1 MNLPELSIRRPVM
14 TTLLM
19 AAILIYGAM
28 AYKALPVAELPSVDF
43 PTINVSA
50 KLPGASPE
58 TMAASVATPLE
69 KQFSLISGLDSMTS
83 TSALGATSV
92 TLQFK
97 LDRDIDAAAQDVQA
111 AISAS
116 LRSLPKEMPSPP
128 YYSKSNPADM
138 PIFYLSMKSEVLPLS
153 QVDEFAQ
160 TIVAQ
165 RMSTLKGVA
174 QVEVYGSQK
183 YAVRIQVEPEAL
195 ASRGIAID
203 EVAKAVSQGNSN
215 IAKGSLDGPRQ
226 AYIVQSDGQLLDAA
240 GFRRIVVAYRNGAP
254 VRLEEL
260 GRVTDSVAN
269 DKIASWHRE
278 TRAIVLAVK
287 RQPNTNTV
295 AIVDDIRAMLP
306 QLQAQMPAAME
317 MEVLYDRSVSIR
329 HSVRDVQFTLIL
341 ATVLVVAV
349 IFLFLRSIPATVIP
363 SLAMPLSVV
372 GTFAA
377 MYYLGYTL
385 NNLTLMALTLAVGFV
400 IDDAIVMLEN
410 IHRHIE
416 QGMAPREAA
425 LKGSAE
431 IGFTILSMTV
441 SLAAVFIP
449 VLFMPGVIGRLMH
462 EFAVTICVAVLLS
475 GFVSLTLTPMLC
487 ARFLK
492 PVTEERHG
500 SVYNLLQRF
509 FDGWLRLYEVSL
521 VAAMRHRFLTLLVAL
536 GTLVLSGWMY
546 ASAPKGFLPND
557 DTGLIFG
564 FTETNPDTSFEAM
577 MERQKRVAAVINQH
591 PDVHGFMSAVGA
603 GGPNATGNTG
613 RVFLQLKPKPER
625 QKSPEQIIEELKPKL
640 GQIPGIRVFLQNPP
654 LIRLGGRLTKSQYQ
668 YTLQASDLEELFD
681 WSDRLLVRLRKIPEL
696 TDVTTDLQ
704 ISSLQARVLID
715 RDRASAAGISVQQI
729 EEALSYAYSTR
740 QISTIFT
747 PTNDY
752 EVVMGVVPRDQSG
765 PDALALLHLRGT
777 GGKLVPLDALVKV
790 TRTTG
795 PLTIQ
800 HQAQMPAVT
809 LSFNL
814 KEGVALSQAIDRI
827 KTAEAEMNVPGTIIT
842 SFQGTAQVFQESN
855 RGLPLLLLMAV
866 VVIYI
871 VLGVLYESFIHP
883 VTILSGLPSAAIGAL
898 LALSYF
904 KMELSVTAFVG
915 MIMLIGIV
923 KKNAIM
929 MVDFAIEA
937 RRKEG
942 KDAET
947 AILEACLRRFRPI
960 MMTTMAALMGTLPIA
975 MKFGAGAES
984 RQPLGIA
991 VVGGLVLSQFLTLYI
1006 TPVIYL
1012 YLDRLADRS
1021 RRPVPAAVTPA
1032 PAE

>member
-19 AAILIYGAM
+19 AAILIYGFL
-28 AYKALPVAELPSVDF
+28 AYRALPVAELPSVDF
-43 PTINVSA
+43 PTITVSA
-50 KLPGASPE
+50 SLPGASPE

-69 KQFSLISGLDSMTS
+69 KQFSLISGLDNMTS
-83 TSALGATSV
+83 SSALGRTSI

-111 AISAS
+111 AISGAQ
-116 LRSLPKEMPSPP
+116 RSLPKEMPSPP
-128 YYSKSNPADM
+128 SYNKSNPADM
-138 PIFYLSMKSEVLPLS
+138 AIFYVAMKSRVLPLS

-160 TIVAQ
+160 TQVAQ
-165 RMSTLKGVA
+165 RMSTISGVA
-174 QVEVYGSQK
+174 QVDVYGSQK
-183 YAVRIQVEPEAL
+183 YAVRIQVSPEAL
-195 ASRGIAID
+195 AARGIGID
-203 EVAKAVSQGNSN
+203 EVARAVSQGNPN

-226 AYIVQSDGQLLDAA
+226 AYILESDAQLRDAA
-240 GFRRIVVAYRNGAP
+240 GFRKIVVAYRNGAP

-260 GRVTDSVAN
+260 GTVLDSVTN
-269 DKIASWHRE
+269 DKIASWHRD

-306 QLQAQMPAAME
+306 KLEAQMPAAME

-341 ATVLVVAV
+341 ATVLVVGV
-349 IFLFLRSIPATVIP
+349 IFLFLRSVSATVIP

-372 GTFAA
+372 GTFAF
-377 MYYLGYTL
+377 MYFFGFTL

-416 QGMAPREAA
+416 QGMDPRSAA
-425 LKGSAE
+425 FKGSGE
-431 IGFTILSMTV
+431 IGFTILSMTL

-487 ARFLK
+487 SRFLK
-492 PVTEERHG
+492 PIGEERHG
-500 SVYNLLQRF
+500 AVYNFLQRF
-509 FDGWLRLYEVSL
+509 FDAWLGLYESSL
-521 VAAMRHRFLTLLVAL
+521 RVVMRHRFLTLLVAL
-536 GTLVLSGWMY
+536 STLGISAWMY
-546 ASAPKGFLPND
+546 IAAPKGFLPND
-557 DTGLIFG
+557 DAGLIFG
-564 FTETNPDTSFEAM
+564 FTEANPDISFEAM
-577 MERQKRVAAVINQH
+577 KQRQQRIGEVLMRH
-591 PDVHGFMSAVGA
+591 PDIEGFMSAVGA
-603 GGPNATGNTG
+603 GGPNSTANTG
-613 RVFLQLKPKPER
+613 RIFMQLKPRPEVR
-625 QKSPEQIIEELKPKL
+625 QKSPEQIIEDLKPQL
-640 GQIPGIRVFLQNPP
+640 GQIPGVRVFMQNPP
-654 LIRLGGRLTKSQYQ
+654 TIRLGGRLTKSQYQ

-681 WSDRLLVRLRKIPEL
+681 WSDRLLDRLRKIPEL
-696 TDVTTDLQ
+696 TDATTDLQ
-704 ISSLQARVLID
+704 IASLQAKVNID
-715 RDRASAAGISVQQI
+715 RDRASALGITVQQI
-729 EEALSYAYSTR
+729 EEALSYAYGTR

-752 EVVMGVVPRDQSG
+752 EVIMGVTPRDQEA
-765 PDALALLHLRGT
+765 PDALSLLYLRGAN
-777 GGKLVPLDALVKV
+777 GQQVPLEALVKI
-790 TRTTG
+790 TRGTG
-795 PLTIQ
+795 PLTVQ
-800 HQAQMPAVT
+800 HQGQMPAVT

-814 KEGVALSQAIDRI
+814 KPGVSLSQAIDLI
-827 KTAEAEMNVPGTIIT
+827 KAAESEMAMPGSIIT

-883 VTILSGLPSAAIGAL
+883 ITILSGLPSAAIGAL
-898 LALSYF
+898 LALHLYG
-904 KMELSVTAFVG
+904 MELSVTAFVG

-960 MMTTMAALMGTLPIA
+960 MMTTAAALMGTLPIA
-975 MKFGAGAES
+975 LKFGAGAES

-991 VVGGLVLSQFLTLYI
+991 VVGGLLLSQFLTLYI

-1012 YLDRLADRS
+1012 YLDRLGERWRS
-1021 RRPVPAAVTPA
+1021 KIQVPA